1 MKKYFPRI
9 STFLISLVFIF
20 AISGIIFPQTVHASF
35 WDVVSCTLNPFDC
48 ALRNLVLF
56 VVSTVLQLVSLLT
69 GLSGIVLN
77 GIIYYTVVDVSNN
90 YTKLTSI
97 NVAWGTIRDIANM
110 GFIFVLLY
118 AAIQTILGIGSDTKK
133 LIVRIVIVAILIN
146 FSLFFTKIIIDIS
159 NVLALL
165 FYDAIA
171 PGAASAGFSLTQTG
185 LSNAFMQHLT
195 LQSLYQTTASLNLGP
210 TEIIT
215 IGVMGSIMLLVAAF
229 VFFAAAIMFVI
240 RYVILIL
247 VLILSPLAFMGWV
260 LPGLKKY
267 WDQWW
272 NALSGQ
278 AFFAPI
284 YFMLTWI
291 SLQVLKGIMGSF
303 GAPPSGAA
311 AGLSGLA
318 ISGNQVNLD
327 PGTFAMFIN
336 FIVVIV
342 FLITALI
349 VAKEWANKVPGG
361 INKLTS
367 LAMGGAIGGA
377 ALVGRHTIGRG
388 AAAIADSERL
398 KEIQEKGGA
407 KGMAARLTLAAGRKT
422 SESSMDIRG
431 VGLGI
436 GGAMGA
442 GKAGGKSGFADF
454 RKKQAEAA
462 EKRAK
467 GLGPSQETLDQ
478 AEQEVIRAER
488 TGIETRIKAAK
499 ARLDQLKGVD
509 KKEAD
514 KRKREVENRNKEN
527 IERDPIVQQAK
538 KAEEEARKKEE
549 QIISNDPIL
558 KKEKELEE
566 EVKKKEAEMNA
577 TLIPELKTQRREE
590 LELKKRELETAKTA
604 SEARKKQIEEEIK
617 VLKQGAESAK
627 TAAQARR
634 SEMETASKAEVESIT
649 VVQST
654 ADRRKQAY
662 ANLMEKSIWAR
673 ARGYNLAAA
682 AQIRRGKSKEK
693 KLVEA
698 YKDAT
703 KDEPKDEGADTE
715 TSETSPPTPP
725 AGGTPTT

>member
-1 MKKYFPRI
+1 
-9 STFLISLVFIF
+9 
-20 AISGIIFPQTVHASF
+20 
-35 WDVVSCTLNPFDC
+35 
-48 ALRNLVLF
+48 
-56 VVSTVLQLVSLLT
+56 
-69 GLSGIVLN
+69 
-77 GIIYYTVVDVSNN
+77 
-90 YTKLTSI
+90 
-97 NVAWGTIRDIANM
+97 
-110 GFIFVLLY
+110 
-118 AAIQTILGIGSDTKK
+118 
-133 LIVRIVIVAILIN
+133 
-146 FSLFFTKIIIDIS
+146 
-159 NVLALL
+159 
-165 FYDAIA
+165 
-171 PGAASAGFSLTQTG
+171 
-185 LSNAFMQHLT
+185 
-195 LQSLYQTTASLNLGP
+195 
-210 TEIIT
+210 
-215 IGVMGSIMLLVAAF
+215 MGSIMLLVAAF

-377 ALVGRHTIGRG
+377 ALVGRHTIGRAG
-388 AAAIADSERL
+388 S
-398 KEIQEKGGA
+398 
-407 KGMAARLTLAAGRKT
+407 TL
-422 SESSMDIRG
+422 SESEILKRGATSNNRWVKATGLGQLSRLSIATGKKTAESTMDIRG
-431 VGLGI
+431 AGFGI

-442 GKAGGKSGFADF
+442 GKAGGKGGFADF

-467 GLGPSQETLDQ
+467 ALGPSEIVLDQ
-478 AEQEVIRAER
+478 AEQAVKQAER
-488 TGIETRIKAAK
+488 TGTETEIKAAK
-499 ARLDQLKGVD
+499 TRLDTLKGVD
-509 KKEAD
+509 DKEMGRRRAQA
-514 KRKREVENRNKEN
+514 KERNTAN
-527 IERDPIVQQAK
+527 IERDPTIIRAKELEEQAK
-538 KAEEEARKKEE
+538 RREVELT
-549 QIISNDPIL
+549 SGDPII

-577 TLIPELKTQRREE
+577 TLMPELKTQRREE

-617 VLKQGAESAK
+617 ILKQGVETAK

-634 SEMETASKAEVESIT
+634 SEMETISKAEVESIT

-654 ADRRKQAY
+654 ADRRKQTY

-725 AGGTPTT
+725 AGGTQTT